1 MADMGETHMKNAALD
16 LVWIVREIVSFV
28 LLLSST
34 TLIVVATAILLG
46 A

>member
-1 MADMGETHMKNAALD
+1 MKNAALD
-16 LVWIVREIVSFV
+16 FIWVVREILSFA

-34 TLIVVATAILLG
+34 TLIVIAAAILLG

>member
-1 MADMGETHMKNAALD
+1 MKNAALD

>member
-1 MADMGETHMKNAALD
+1 MKNAALD
-16 LVWIVREIVSFV
+16 LIWLAREIVSFA

>member
-1 MADMGETHMKNAALD
+1 MRNAALD
-16 LVWIVREIVSFV
+16 LIWIVREIVSFA

-34 TLIVVATAILLG
+34 TLIVIAAAIFLG

>member
-1 MADMGETHMKNAALD
+1 MKNAALD
-16 LVWIVREIVSFV
+16 LVWIVREVVSFV

-34 TLIVVATAILLG
+34 TMIVVATAILLG